1 MGRKILPIHLSSSMD
16 GSVRIMQPI
25 HSREELVF
33 YRRDGDSWQWSHH
46 DPRRGCGDDATIGGM
61 MISSAWAAEAARQI
75 AEQPIFM
82 TWNFFL
88 TLILVPA
95 VGWFI
100 TRSIK
105 TSDELKEKL
114 FRNSIEN
121 LEKAINDWQI
131 GAKERSGE
139 LCKKIDAITKK
150 LEDKVDVPHCNE
162 RHHEVRAEL
171 KDLKEKLYT

>member
-1 MGRKILPIHLSSSMD
+1 M
-16 GSVRIMQPI
+16 
-25 HSREELVF
+25 
-33 YRRDGDSWQWSHH
+33 
-46 DPRRGCGDDATIGGM
+46 AT
-61 MISSAWAAEAARQI
+61 AWAAEAARQI

-162 RHHEVRAEL
+162 RHHEVKAEL

>member
-1 MGRKILPIHLSSSMD
+1 MASGQEP
-16 GSVRIMQPI
+16 
-25 HSREELVF
+25 
-33 YRRDGDSWQWSHH
+33 
-46 DPRRGCGDDATIGGM
+46 
-61 MISSAWAAEAARQI
+61 
-75 AEQPIFM
+75 FM

-88 TLILVPA
+88 TLILVPG

-100 TRSIK
+100 TRSINK
-105 TSDELKEKL
+105 SDMLKEKL
-114 FRNSIEN
+114 FKTIMDS
-121 LEKAINDWQI
+121 LEKSIADWQI
-131 GAKERSGE
+131 GAKERTGE